1 MITHKFKLIPLNILG
16 ETLPCN
22 HGLLSKLFF
31 QPSTSLPHP
40 LNLNGS
46 LVYELSKESCPQF
59 N

>member
-31 QPSTSLPHP
+31 QPSTISL
-40 LNLNGS
+40 
-46 LVYELSKESCPQF
+46 ELTQQF
-59 N
+59 GV